1 MKFFSSSLL
10 AVLALALFVCAS
22 PAPSPSPDNEVAVR
36 QADVSPNASIL
47 PLTLFAV
54 FQILRLA
61 VQGILP
67 GIAAIVAGAGPEG
80 QSPTAAVVPLLVDL
94 ATALDTATTQ
104 LAQVP
109 PGAMGA
115 DDQIIANLINDILN
129 DVNDALNKLVP
140 KLGLDAILTPLDA
153 ALTGL
158 LTSLTIPV
166 LAPVLALVGALLVPI
181 GGIVGGLLSALGL
194 AGL

>member
-22 PAPSPSPDNEVAVR
+22 PAPSPFPDNEVAVR
-36 QADVSPNASIL
+36 QADVSPNTSIL
-47 PLTLFAV
+47 PLTIFAV
-54 FQILRLA
+54 FQILNLA
-61 VQGILP
+61 VQAILP
-67 GIAAIVAGAGPEG
+67 GIAAIVAGAGIEG
-80 QSPTAAVVPLLVDL
+80 QSPTASIIPLLERL

-104 LAQVP
+104 LA
-109 PGAMGA
+109 A
-115 DDQIIANLINDILN
+115 
-129 DVNDALNKLVP
+129 DVNDALNTLVP

-158 LTSLTIPV
+158 LTALTIPV